1 MNAVFGAL
9 LLYLALLVAL
19 YAAVASIIGGRNGNT
34 ALIESARNAAI
45 AAWPLITLA
54 VLVLIVQLVNGNFNV
69 AYAWSV
75 TSQEMPTY
83 LKVTALW
90 GSQAGSLLFWSWL
103 MSTFTAASMLRSWK
117 NERALM
123 PYVVFASMA
132 TLAFFLVLV
141 SIFENPFARYWQVAE
156 GQPVRAMFGP
166 TPFLYSI
173 TSTFENWGKT
183 APGLLGVI
191 FGGIV
196 PLSAPPSAVS
206 FYPTDGQGL
215 NPLLRHFG
223 MIIHPPMLYLGFV
236 SFVVPFSFGFA
247 ALVKGEI
254 SDAWIRSTRRWT
266 LVAWL
271 FLSLGLILGGRWAY
285 DVLGWGGF
293 WGWDPVEN
301 AAFMPW
307 LTGTAFLHSVMIQEK
322 RGMLRRWNMVLI
334 TLTYLQVVLGTF
346 LTRSGVL
353 SSVHSFAQ
361 SAIGPLFFMFVA
373 SALVVTVYLLVTRWD
388 KLQDEHQ
395 LESLLSRETLFVLN
409 NFVFVAINIAVA
421 IGTFWPLVTELLA
434 DITPAVEKSSVG
446 PGYYGAVT
454 MPIFFFM
461 FLLMGVAP
469 LVSWHVAS
477 AKRLGTAIIW
487 PAIASAALVA
497 LIVVFVGVE
506 SPLALLGFAIIIF
519 AGAVNALE
527 FHRGAI
533 ARVHAHTENYITALV
548 KLVRRDRRRYGGY
561 VIHLGVVIMGLGI
574 IAFAFFQ
581 TQTQKTVSAGQTVTL
596 GNYVVEYKTLE
607 QYVATDGRQ
616 VARLNAVVYR
626 DGKEVARLAPR
637 VDAYPDGERMTIP
650 NTYTTLTGDDFYVLL
665 VSWEQLDLSSATIK
679 IYNNPLIN
687 WVWSGGLIFIL
698 GTLVAA
704 WPDYSEERRAAVAP
718 ARRALT
724 AAGK

>member
-9 LLYLALLVAL
+9 LLYLALLTAL
-19 YAAVASIIGGRNGNT
+19 YAAVASVVGARRGST
-34 ALIESARNAAI
+34 ALIQSARNAAI
-45 AAWPLITLA
+45 AVWPVITLA
-54 VLVLIVQLVNGNFNV
+54 VLVLILLLVRGDFNV

-75 TSQEMPTY
+75 TSLAMPTY

-103 MSTFTAASMLRSWK
+103 MSTFTAASMLRNWK
-117 NERALM
+117 RDRALM
-123 PYVVFASMA
+123 PYVIFASTA
-132 TLAFFLVLV
+132 TLAFFLMLV
-141 SIFENPFARYWQVAE
+141 SVWENPFARYWQAGVGDVTKAL
-156 GQPVRAMFGP
+156 FGP
-166 TPFLYSI
+166 NPILYAV
-173 TSTFENWGKT
+173 TSFFKT
-183 APGLLGVI
+183 LGDKAPGLLGII
-191 FGGIV
+191 FSGMT
-196 PLSAPPSAVS
+196 PLSVPPSAVA
-206 FYPTDGQGL
+206 FFPGDGQGL

-247 ALVKGEI
+247 ALVKGEV
-254 SDAWIRSTRRWT
+254 SDSWIRTTRRWT

-334 TLTYLQVVLGTF
+334 ILTYLQVILGTF

-353 SSVHSFAQ
+353 SSVHAFAQ
-361 SAIGPLFFMFVA
+361 SAIGPLFFLFVA
-373 SALVVTVYLLVTRWD
+373 SALVFSVYLLITRWD
-388 KLQDEHQ
+388 QLKDEHQ

-409 NFVFVAINIAVA
+409 NVVFVAVNVAVA

-434 DITPAVEKSSVG
+434 DVTPTIEKSSVG
-446 PGYYGAVT
+446 PSYYTAVT
-454 MPIFFFM
+454 GPLFLFM
-461 FLLMGVAP
+461 FILMGIAP

-477 AKRLGTAIIW
+477 ARRLGKAMIW
-487 PAIASAALVA
+487 PVL
-497 LIVVFVGVE
+497 LTVVVIGLTAVLGVRE
-506 SPLALLGFAIIIF
+506 PLALVGYAVVVL
-519 AGAVNALE
+519 AGAVNFLE

-533 ARVHAHTENYITALV
+533 ARVHAHAENYVRALV
-548 KLVRRDRRRYGGY
+548 TLMSRNRRRYGGY
-561 VIHLGVVIMGLGI
+561 VIHLGVVIVGLGI
-574 IAFAFFQ
+574 ISFYSFQ
-581 TQTQKTVSAGQTVTL
+581 TQTQKTVSAGQTITL
-596 GNYVVEYKTLE
+596 GDYVVEYKSLE
-607 QYVATDGRQ
+607 RYVATDGRQ
-616 VARLNAVVYR
+616 VARVNAVVYR
-626 DGKEVARLAPR
+626 DGQEVAQLAPR

-665 VSWEQLDLSSATIK
+665 VSWEQVDLSSATIK
-679 IYNNPLIN
+679 IYNNPLVN
-687 WVWSGGLIFIL
+687 WVWSGGFIFIL
-698 GTLVAA
+698 GTLIAA
-704 WPDYSEERRAAVAP
+704 WPDYSDERREAFAPSRQAAQ
-718 ARRALT
+718 